1 MATLVL
7 NAVGSTLGGPLGGA
21 IGSMVGSQFDAAIF
35 GSPGRDG
42 ARLKEL
48 DVTMSSY
55 GQPLPRHFGR
65 MRVAGQIIWATDLV
79 ESSETRGGG
88 KGAASLTSYSY
99 TASFAVALASRP
111 ILGIGRIWADGK
123 LLRGAQGDLKAGGT
137 LRIHTGRGDQ
147 ACDPL
152 MLAAEGEARCP
163 AHRDLAYAVF
173 ENLDLSEFYN
183 RLPALTFEVLAD
195 ERIELA
201 DLLGE
206 LVEDVEAAVPL
217 DGFQGLTCDGPV
229 GGVLE
234 TIDRVLPLDVDAGS
248 DTLLISHRRLQSRA
262 IVLSEATI
270 STGDGD
276 FGAATG
282 FARHR
287 LAADEHPV
295 SQLRYFDSDRDYLP
309 GVQHAQG
316 QASKGAPRAI
326 ELPAALSA
334 DTARGM
340 IERVRRR
347 NDWSRDRISWR
358 SSELDPDIAPG
369 TLVAFPQ
376 IAGQW
381 RVLDWEWRDSGVE
394 ITAERLVP
402 RSADVPA
409 QAGADPGRLN
419 PPQDFPVTATKLAA
433 FELPCD
439 AATLA
444 AGQARV
450 FAAVSSAG
458 ANWSGAALFADRG
471 DGALHPLGPSGR
483 RRAIM
488 GTATNAL
495 LPMSPMI
502 FDRRSSLRV
511 TLVDPGMQLVSATT
525 AQMAEGANLA
535 LVGDEIVQFAAA
547 APLGAGQW
555 RLDGFLR
562 GRGGTDGAIADH
574 GPGEVFVLLDGKA
587 SALDAALLGGA
598 AGRKVA
604 ALGRGDAE
612 PVLASVQMSGLTLRP
627 PAPVHPRAALLHD
640 GTLRLN
646 WTRRAR
652 GDWVWQDGIDVP
664 LVEQSESYVV
674 AYGPLATPLA
684 TWTVPTPSLDL
695 PPDTLSRLVAL
706 LPGAVLAVRQ
716 QGTYGLS
723 APLDLFR
730 LS

>member
-35 GSPGRDG
+35 GSPGRHG

-79 ESSETRGGG
+79 ESSETLGGG
-88 KGAASLTSYSY
+88 KGAASLTTYSY

-123 LLRGAQGDLKAGGT
+123 LLRGAQGDLKAGGM

-152 MLAAEGEARCP
+152 MLAAESEARCP
-163 AHRDLAYAVF
+163 AYRDLAYVVF
-173 ENLDLSEFYN
+173 EDLDLSDFYN

-201 DLLGE
+201 DLFGD
-206 LVEDVEAAVPL
+206 LVEDVEAAVSL
-217 DGFQGLTCDGPV
+217 DGFHGLTCDGPL
-229 GGVLE
+229 GGVLD

-248 DTLLISHRRLQSRA
+248 ETLLISHRRLQSRP
-262 IVLSEATI
+262 IVLSEAAI
-270 STGDGD
+270 STSDGD
-276 FGAATG
+276 FGAASG

-287 LAADEHPV
+287 LAAEEHPL

-316 QASKGAPRAI
+316 RTLPGVPRAI

-334 DTARGM
+334 DMARGM

-369 TLVAFPQ
+369 TPVTFPE

-381 RVLDWEWRDSGVE
+381 RVLEWEWRDSGVE

-402 RSADVPA
+402 GSADVQG

-419 PPQDFPVTATKLAA
+419 PPQDLPVTTTELAA

-439 AATLA
+439 AATLGT
-444 AGQARV
+444 GQARL

-458 ANWSGAALFADRG
+458 GNWSGAALFADRG
-471 DGALHPLGPSGR
+471 DGRLHPLGPSGR
-483 RRAIM
+483 RRATM
-488 GTATNAL
+488 GVTTNAL
-495 LPMSPMI
+495 APMSPMI

-511 TLVDPGMQLVSATT
+511 TLVDPGMQLVSATA
-525 AQMAEGANLA
+525 AQLMDGANLA
-535 LVGDEIVQFAAA
+535 LVGEEIVQFAAA
-547 APLGAGQW
+547 ASLGAGRW
-555 RLDGFLR
+555 RLDGFLC
-562 GRGGTDGAIADH
+562 GRGGTDGAVADH
-574 GPGEVFVLLDGKA
+574 GAGEMFVLLDGRA
-587 SALDAALLGGA
+587 SALDAALLGDTT
-598 AGRKVA
+598 GRKVA
-604 ALGRGDAE
+604 ALGRGDGE

-627 PAPVHPRAALLHD
+627 LAPVHPRAALLQD
-640 GTLRLN
+640 GTLRLD

-652 GDWVWQDGIDVP
+652 GDWVWQDGTDVP

-674 AYGPLATPLA
+674 AYGPVATPVA
-684 TWTVPTPSLDL
+684 MWTVPTPSIELS
-695 PPDTLSRLVAL
+695 PDTLSRLIAL
-706 LPGAVLAVRQ
+706 SPGDVLTVRQ